1 MLDALEDF
9 RHEGERLRRY
19 KFEKNN
25 GQETFNRMIEFEIC
39 DMADRMESMQ
49 YLVETQNGMMKE
61 MMGKIDAM
69 SKN

>member
-1 MLDALEDF
+1 MVDEF

-49 YLVETQNGMMKE
+49 CLVETQNGMMRE
-61 MMGKIDAM
+61 MLGKIDGM
-69 SKN
+69 SKNNQ